1 MKDIIVVTG
10 ASSGLGKEFVLQI
23 DKKEKVDEIWVIAR
37 RIDKLT
43 ELQGLTSAK
52 IIPISLDLS
61 NLDELNFYS
70 DRLKQ
75 ENPNVKILVNCA
87 GFGKFDHYENV
98 DSSVYM
104 NMIDLNCKSMVLM
117 TNLTLPFM
125 NEGAKIVNF
134 ASFSSFQPVPYINVY
149 GATKAFVLSYS
160 RALNRELSYRKIGV
174 LAICPLWVKTEFF
187 DRAIDK
193 DKKPVVINYN
203 ALYTPDKIIKKAIKD
218 LYKNKDISIYG
229 KMAKLQWMVT
239 KILPHKLVMNIWLSG
254 QKLDGTKEIRKD
266 KKQ

>member
-37 RIDKLT
+37 RLDKLI
-43 ELQGLTSAK
+43 ELQGLTDAK
-52 IIPISLDLS
+52 IVPIALDLS
-61 NLDELNFYS
+61 NYDEIKLY
-70 DRLKQ
+70 
-75 ENPNVKILVNCA
+75 ENKLSEEKPNVKILVNCA

-98 DSSVYM
+98 ETNVYL
-104 NMIDLNCKSMVLM
+104 NMIDLNCKSTVLI

-125 NEGAKIVNF
+125 TEGAKIVNF

-149 GATKAFVLSYS
+149 GATKAFTLSYS
-160 RALNRELSYRKIGV
+160 RALNRELAYRKIKV
-174 LAICPLWVKTEFF
+174 LAVCPLWVKTEFF

-193 DKKPVVINYN
+193 DKKPVVISYN

-218 LYKNKDISIYG
+218 LYKNKDMSIYG
-229 KMAKLQWMVT
+229 KMAKLQWITT
-239 KILPHKLVMNIWLSG
+239 KILPHKLIMKIWLNS
-254 QKLDGTKEIRKD
+254 QKLDGTKDIRKD
-266 KKQ
+266 